1 MIFSARMTSAAPRRS
16 LRPQSRRFLRVT
28 SRRRQRRRATP
39 WNAWRSCK
47 VPWERFKNH
56 GENHGNIWKNNGKT
70 METYGKPW
78 NMWNI
83 YVFCCF
89 LMMNDVGKIWKPMEN
104 MGKDMGTTSNVGT
117 TREKIWET
125 DGNLENDGNT

>member
-1 MIFSARMTSAAPRRS
+1 M
-16 LRPQSRRFLRVT
+16 
-28 SRRRQRRRATP
+28 
-39 WNAWRSCK
+39 
-47 VPWERFKNH
+47 PWERFKNH
-56 GENHGNIWKNNGKT
+56 GENHGNIW
-70 METYGKPW
+70 
-78 NMWNI
+78 NMGTCGT

-89 LMMNDVGKIWKPMEN
+89 LMMNDVGKYRRPWNILN